1 MASYPSWYQILV
13 VSWLL
18 LSAALVAGFLL
29 LRPELTAAQ
38 GSSTST
44 IAQVPIPVANFN
56 ASAQLRLLAEVDDD
70 VPLKRMPIGV
80 RGYVYSLSD
89 TSKVSRERA
98 DWKLEVNRRDD
109 GSLWVIG
116 YVSSETKSKFD
127 RWKSDLSIQDLQV
140 LMFTTSWEEAKETI
154 SIPVAFVSGT
164 ETFDFRKLSR
174 RHEIQLSRK
183 PKSATGRK

>member
-44 IAQVPIPVANFN
+44 IAQAPIPVANFN

-109 GSLWVIG
+109 GSLWAIG